1 MTQEEKD
8 LLFKELS
15 ARHPYGVKLQV
26 RLDYGDNEHK
36 EGTYDAEV
44 EAITSYNIE
53 GTYYDTNMHGMA
65 RDWTFTYEEVKPYL
79 RPMSS
84 MTEEEKEELL
94 NRLPKYW
101 NLEIDKLGDLYFDIR
116 DASYPDVELLTD
128 IIDWLNAHHF
138 DYRGLIEKGLALEAP
153 EGMYDRI

>member
-1 MTQEEKD
+1 MTQKDKD

-36 EGTYDAEV
+36 EGTYIADI

-53 GTYYDTNMHGMA
+53 CTYYDTNMHGMA

-79 RPMSS
+79 CLMSS
-84 MTEEEKEELL
+84 MTDEERKDFYH
-94 NRLPKYW
+94 NRIQY
-101 NLEIDKLGDLYFDIR
+101 DGDMF
-116 DASYPDVELLTD
+116 ASESGD
-128 IIDWLNAHHF
+128 IDWLNAHHF

-153 EGMYDRI
+153 EGMYK